1 MKSNKF
7 KSLLA
12 ILILVLLFVC
22 IWGVPLEG
30 AEMSVKANGSDVR
43 GTFTGTWSPV
53 KGKEGTFTA
62 DEGWVFEGIINR
74 DGGMWKGELTHFPI
88 PLEWREESV
97 HDLPEFYTGTV
108 EENTFVIAISE
119 PLYQVPDFI
128 QTSSNFLKILCTDL
142 PGGVDLSGHL
152 IDVVADGRQ
161 LTSNLRHL
169 ACRPRL
175 HGLSFNETPPHIFL
189 R

>member
-53 KGKEGTFTA
+53 KGIEGTFTA

-108 EENTFVIAISE
+108 EENV
-119 PLYQVPDFI
+119 
-128 QTSSNFLKILCTDL
+128 
-142 PGGVDLSGHL
+142 L
-152 IDVVADGRQ
+152 IDVK
-161 LTSNLRHL
+161 LK
-169 ACRPRL
+169 
-175 HGLSFNETPPHIFL
+175 
-189 R
+189 